1 MNSAEETKA
10 FLLCLALGQH
20 KTQSTW
26 ETGMANEIG
35 HIRGVK
41 LEQRVQATGRHADR
55 HGRPQ
60 RAGVLTY
67 SLKQKETDKEGRRVK
82 RGWRGE
88 EVTPQDAV
96 ASSQS
101 ELLLLLLRLSLP
113 LVKIV
118 VDTQLRQFQLECA
131 HFPPFSLHAER
142 SQASTQRGKRRL
154 DPLEA
159 QPQQQQWQQQQGA
172 TQQQQK

>member
-41 LEQRVQATGRHADR
+41 LEQRVQATGRQTWKTSTSRCSDLFIKTKGNRQGGKESRKRLA
-55 HGRPQ
+55 GR
-60 RAGVLTY
+60 
-67 SLKQKETDKEGRRVK
+67 
-82 RGWRGE
+82 E
-88 EVTPQDAV
+88 EATPQDAV

-159 QPQQQQWQQQQGA
+159 QPQQQQ
-172 TQQQQK
+172 